1 MRHNM
6 TTTNQ
11 QIYNIFT
18 NIMIGIFLEV
28 LNIDRY
34 VIYLLGIKTLSYSC

>member
-1 MRHNM
+1 MM
-6 TTTNQ
+6 TTNL

-34 VIYLLGIKTLSYSC
+34 VIYLLRIKTLSYSC